1 MRNAMRTVEN
11 TMPEIDATA
20 STSAHGGETR
30 RATLGS
36 LLASAGVPLKE
47 PVAGI
52 VVTSVEY
59 DSRRV
64 VPGSLFVAVRGFV
77 TDGHKYVGDAADQG
91 AVAALVE
98 KPTGTCGLPE
108 IVVDDTRIAMG
119 LVAHEFY
126 GRPSEDMKTHGIT
139 GTNGKTTTSY
149 LVDSIMREAGI
160 ATGVVGTLG
169 YRLGD
174 VRREGDRT
182 SPESIDLARLLA
194 DMVDEGVE
202 TVTMEVSSH
211 ALALGRVVGTKFDT
225 ATLTN
230 LSRDHLDFHGTF
242 EEYAAA
248 KRVLFERLAGDAW
261 KLGAVAIVN
270 RDDPFGR
277 QLAAWLG
284 GPSGPSSGGASR
296 VRILTYGMTEGDLFA
311 RDVVTTPSGTTARFV
326 TPAGEF
332 DAKLELISEF
342 NVMNALAATAVAV
355 SQGVPLDT
363 IRAGLA
369 RVSRVEGRLELVDG
383 GQEFAIV
390 VDYAHTPDAL
400 EKVLDALRDLRP
412 ERLIT
417 VFGAGGDRDRGKRP
431 MMGEIAVGRSD
442 VVIVTSDNPRNEAP
456 DAIIRDI
463 LDGAEEATGRPGVEL
478 EVIEERRDAIRRAV
492 EIARDGDI
500 VLIAGKGH
508 EDYQILGD
516 VKIHFDDREEARAA
530 LERARAGRRSN
541 GEGKAH

>member
-1 MRNAMRTVEN
+1 MRTTEN
-11 TMPEIDATA
+11 TMPETDATA

-98 KPTGTCGLPE
+98 EPTGTCGLPE

-126 GRPSEDMKTHGIT
+126 GRPSEEMKTHGIT

-174 VRREGDRT
+174 VRRQGDRT
-182 SPESIDLARLLA
+182 SPESLDLARLLA

-211 ALALGRVVGTKFDT
+211 ALALGRAVGTKFDT

-284 GPSGPSSGGASR
+284 GPSGAASGGAAR
-296 VRILTYGMTEGDLFA
+296 VRLLTYGMAEGDLHA

-342 NVMNALAATAVAV
+342 NVMNALAATAIAV
-355 SQGVPLDT
+355 SQGVPLET

-383 GQEFAIV
+383 GQGFAIV

-400 EKVLDALRDLRP
+400 EKVLDALRSLHP

-417 VFGAGGDRDRGKRP
+417 VFGCGGDRDRGKRP

-442 VVIVTSDNPRNEAP
+442 FVIVTSDNPRKEDP